1 VGEERLDWTNG
12 IGHVSSRHALIQDTI
27 REVQRP
33 PTPTP
38 LQNTQPLHTQR
49 PPKVLTARGQDGK
62 GLQSAS
68 VEVMSM
74 EETVSAPWTPPEE
87 GNGEGTL
94 RSPFNDSTTGLAM
107 DEGEEGQAEVWRR
120 PQDSPNDPPPDE
132 VLPVMH
138 LSQLLSSLVLPSSD
152 GEEQQQRGERQETQA
167 KGEGSEGRS
176 VLLKAMRTRVH
187 VSSAFKILRATM
199 APPPVTNAKVL
210 AKREAERPSTV
221 PRSLRVHASAKPLV
235 SKAATEIRFWLRPYE
250 YRNVRN
256 KTISSDSN
264 GIYLTYGYSHVKMI
278 LSRM

>member
-1 VGEERLDWTNG
+1 
-12 IGHVSSRHALIQDTI
+12 
-27 REVQRP
+27 
-33 PTPTP
+33 
-38 LQNTQPLHTQR
+38 
-49 PPKVLTARGQDGK
+49 
-62 GLQSAS
+62 
-68 VEVMSM
+68 M
-74 EETVSAPWTPPEE
+74 EETVSVPWVPPEV

-120 PQDSPNDPPPDE
+120 PEDSPNVGLSPNDPPPDE

-176 VLLKAMRTRVH
+176 VLLRAMRTRVH

-199 APPPVTNAKVL
+199 APPPVTKAKALV
-210 AKREAERPSTV
+210 KGEAERPSTV

-250 YRNVRN
+250 YRNVR
-256 KTISSDSN
+256 I
-264 GIYLTYGYSHVKMI
+264 MI
-278 LSRM
+278 LNIK